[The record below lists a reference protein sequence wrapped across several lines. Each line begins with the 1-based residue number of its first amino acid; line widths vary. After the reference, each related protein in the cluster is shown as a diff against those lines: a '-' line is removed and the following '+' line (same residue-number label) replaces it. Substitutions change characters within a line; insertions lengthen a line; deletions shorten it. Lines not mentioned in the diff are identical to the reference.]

1 MVNSLYSLK
10 YTGSSYKFY
19 FESVHHTSF
28 ILCLRVAK
36 FFIHVPKDCISIEV
50 FYIFD
55 QVPSVISA
63 CVMLSVKMGADTVS
77 QDEKNSRS
85 SDNQ

>member
-1 MVNSLYSLK
+1 MITYLLLFGQFPLLFKVYRKLNRV
-10 YTGSSYKFY
+10 Y

-28 ILCLRVAK
+28 ILCLQVAK

-63 CVMLSVKMGADTVS
+63 PGYVIS
-77 QDEKNSRS
+77 QNGCGYSFAG
-85 SDNQ
+85 